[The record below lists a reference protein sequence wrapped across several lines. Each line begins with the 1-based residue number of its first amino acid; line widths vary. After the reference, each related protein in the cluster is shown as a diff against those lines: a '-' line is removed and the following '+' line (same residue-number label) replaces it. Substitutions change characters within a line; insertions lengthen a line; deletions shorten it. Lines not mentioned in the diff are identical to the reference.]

1 MADTGREEGG
11 AAGGG
16 APGGGAAQPNQFD
29 PQALLCKYLKRK
41 YRRVVKDFDQQGGWW
56 QVNMK

>member
-16 APGGGAAQPNQFD
+16 AAGGGAAQPNQFD

-41 YRRVVKDFDQQGGWW
+41 
-56 QVNMK
+56 